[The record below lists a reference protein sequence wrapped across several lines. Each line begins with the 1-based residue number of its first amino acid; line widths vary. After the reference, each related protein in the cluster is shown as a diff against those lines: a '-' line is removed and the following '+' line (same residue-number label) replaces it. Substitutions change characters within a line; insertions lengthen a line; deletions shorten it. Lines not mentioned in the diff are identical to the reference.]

1 MFNKNQ
7 LEVLNKELD
16 SNRVKT
22 REKGNINLSY
32 IEGFDVIDTANL
44 IFGYGNWSYL
54 ISSLTQVSQEQNH
67 NQNFVVCYKAVVKLI
82 VKDENHSKSISRQ
95 DVGFGSGVAKTL
107 NDAHENAGKEAVT
120 DGLKRTL
127 RSFGNQFGNSL
138 YDKSRNHANQDSS
151 YQANQNQNYNQRPP
165 QNNQQ
170 QQQPY
175 QNENVNSRTT
185 NSNFKG
191 VGNQQQTARQNQAQS
206 MQQQVQNSNGNVN
219 NRTTQNANQKPL
231 QHNQPNN
238 VQQQNSFQNNQS
250 FDQYEYQSLYN
261 LGLEIVEQNGFL
273 IIIGENQYS
282 YRDAIKAS
290 NFRFDAKSKTWY
302 KPIESAA

>member
-7 LEVLNKELD
+7 LASLNQELD
-16 SNRVKT
+16 SSRIKT
-22 REKGNINLSY
+22 REKGNVSLSY

-54 ISSLTQVSQEQNH
+54 ISKLEQVSQEQNH
-67 NQNFVVCYKAVVKLI
+67 NQNFVVCYKAIVKLI
-82 VKDENHSKSISRQ
+82 VKDEEHSKSISRQ

-120 DGLKRTL
+120 DALKRAM
-127 RSFGNQFGNSL
+127 RSLGNQFGNSL
-138 YDKSRNHANQDSS
+138 YDKSRNHANQDNS
-151 YQANQNQNYNQRPP
+151 YQANQNQNYNQKL

-175 QNENVNSRTT
+175 QNDNVNRAT

-206 MQQQVQNSNGNVN
+206 MQQQVQNPNS
-219 NRTTQNANQKPL
+219 RTVHQN
-231 QHNQPNN
+231 PNN
-238 VQQQNSFQNNQS
+238 QQNNPPQQNSFQNNQS
-250 FDQYEYQSLYN
+250 FDQYEYQGLYN
-261 LGLEIVEQNGFL
+261 LGLDVIEQNGFL
-273 IIIGENQYS
+273 VVSGNNQYS
-282 YRDAIKAS
+282 YKDAIKACG
-290 NFRFDAKSKTWY
+290 FRFDSASKTWY

>member
-7 LEVLNKELD
+7 LASLNQELD
-16 SNRVKT
+16 SSRIKT

-54 ISSLTQVSQEQNH
+54 ISKLEQVSQEQNH

-82 VKDENHSKSISRQ
+82 VKDENHTKSIARQ
-95 DVGFGSGVAKTL
+95 DVGFGTGVSKTL
-107 NDAHENAGKEAVT
+107 ADAYENAGKEAVT

-138 YDKSRNHANQDSS
+138 YDKSRNHVNQDSS

-170 QQQPY
+170 QQQAY
-175 QNENVNSRTT
+175 QNDNVNNRAT

-191 VGNQQQTARQNQAQS
+191 VGNQQQTARQNQT
-206 MQQQVQNSNGNVN
+206 QQQVQNPNSRNVN
-219 NRTTQNANQKPL
+219 QN
-231 QHNQPNN
+231 PNN
-238 VQQQNSFQNNQS
+238 QQNNPPQQNSFQNNQS
-250 FDQYEYQSLYN
+250 FDQYEYQGLYN
-261 LGLEIVEQNGFL
+261 LGLDVIEQNGFL
-273 IIIGENQYS
+273 IVTGENQYS

-290 NFRFDAKSKTWY
+290 GFRFDSKSKTWY

>member
-7 LEVLNKELD
+7 LASLNQELD
-16 SNRVKT
+16 SSRIKI
-22 REKGNINLSY
+22 REKGNVSLSY

-67 NQNFVVCYKAVVKLI
+67 NQNYVVCYKAVVKLI
-82 VKDENHSKSISRQ
+82 VKDENHTKSISRQ
-95 DVGFGSGVAKTL
+95 DVGFGTGVSKTL
-107 NDAHENAGKEAVT
+107 ADAHENAGKESVT
-120 DGLKRTL
+120 DALKRTL

-138 YDKSRNHANQDSS
+138 YDKSRNHASQESS
-151 YQANQNQNYNQRPP
+151 YQQNQNYNQRAS

-170 QQQPY
+170 QKQPY
-175 QNENVNSRTT
+175 QNENVNSRAT
-185 NSNFKG
+185 NTNFKG
-191 VGNQQQTARQNQAQS
+191 VGNQQQTARQNQAQNQT
-206 MQQQVQNSNGNVN
+206 MQQQVQN
-219 NRTTQNANQKPL
+219 
-231 QHNQPNN
+231 PNSRN
-238 VQQQNSFQNNQS
+238 VQQNPNNQQNNLQKNSFQNNQS

-273 IIIGENQYS
+273 IIIGENQYA

>member
-1 MFNKNQ
+1 
-7 LEVLNKELD
+7 
-16 SNRVKT
+16 
-22 REKGNINLSY
+22 
-32 IEGFDVIDTANL
+32 
-44 IFGYGNWSYL
+44 
-54 ISSLTQVSQEQNH
+54 
-67 NQNFVVCYKAVVKLI
+67 
-82 VKDENHSKSISRQ
+82 
-95 DVGFGSGVAKTL
+95 
-107 NDAHENAGKEAVT
+107 
-120 DGLKRTL
+120 
-127 RSFGNQFGNSL
+127 
-138 YDKSRNHANQDSS
+138 
-151 YQANQNQNYNQRPP
+151 
-165 QNNQQ
+165 
-170 QQQPY
+170 
-175 QNENVNSRTT
+175 
-185 NSNFKG
+185 
-191 VGNQQQTARQNQAQS
+191 